1 MIKLIIVF
9 IIVSVLLDIIS
20 ILVVIQRS
28 RETRW
33 HKFSESKPWLSGELY
48 ICEVPGKH
56 YLIARWEGQSF
67 IFLDKIQPPRT
78 KVIRWK
84 LVKV

>member
-28 RETRW
+28 RESKW
-33 HKFSESKPWLSGELY
+33 HRFSESKPWLSGSELY
-48 ICEVPGKH
+48 ICELPGRQ
-56 YLIARWEGQSF
+56 YSLARWEGKSF
-67 IFLDKIQPPRT
+67 ILLDRT
-78 KVIRWK
+78 TPSKVIRWK
-84 LVKV
+84 LIKI